1 MSGVNKNE
9 DNTNNGHQDCGD
21 HQDSV
26 KLVESKINR
35 HFSNGRLEWN
45 LDIKKGQG
53 TSNICSLQ
61 RGFVIS
67 TFVFIYFAVTGVKKI
82 ICYTENFV
90 IW

>member
-35 HFSNGRLEWN
+35 HFNNGRLEWN

-53 TSNICSLQ
+53 TSNICSP
-61 RGFVIS
+61 
-67 TFVFIYFAVTGVKKI
+67 
-82 ICYTENFV
+82 
-90 IW
+90 